1 MLETALIAFTTY
13 FATIGPADVAAL
25 FAALTPDNTRA
36 ERRQMAIKGTLI
48 ATAILLVFALLGEAV
63 LRLFGISLSALRI
76 AGGILLLL
84 IAIDMVFGRPAGGTT
99 TTSEEN
105 AEAALKHDI
114 SVFPLATPLI
124 AGPGAIGATIL
135 LVANAEADRMRIA
148 VVILVMLGALLL
160 TFLLMLVAT
169 QVQKLLGVTGLH
181 VVSRIVGVL
190 LAALAVQFILD
201 GIGTSGLLAWPSA
214 EGCPAQPR

>member
-1 MLETALIAFTTY
+1 MLETALIAFATY

-25 FAALTPDNTRA
+25 FAALTPDNTPA
-36 ERRQMAIKGTLI
+36 ERRAMAVKGTLI
-48 ATAILLVFALLGEAV
+48 ATVILLAFAFFGEALLG
-63 LRLFGISLSALRI
+63 LFGISLPALRA

-84 IAIDMVFGRPAGGTT
+84 IAIDMVFGRPSGGRT

-105 AEAALKHDI
+105 AEATAKHDI

-135 LVANAEADRMRIA
+135 LVANAEADRLRVA
-148 VVILVMLGALLL
+148 VVILVLLGVLLL
-160 TFLLMLVAT
+160 TFLLLLIAS
-169 QVQKLLGVTGLH
+169 QVQRLLGVTGLH

-190 LAALAVQFILD
+190 LAALAVQFIFD
-201 GIGTSGLLAWPSA
+201 GIGSSGILA
-214 EGCPAQPR
+214 

>member
-1 MLETALIAFTTY
+1 MLETALIAFATY

-25 FAALTPDNTRA
+25 FAALTPDNTPA
-36 ERRQMAIKGTLI
+36 ERRAMAVKGTLI
-48 ATAILLVFALLGEAV
+48 ATVILLAFAFFGEALLG
-63 LRLFGISLSALRI
+63 LFGISLPALRA

-84 IAIDMVFGRPAGGTT
+84 IAIDMVFGRPSGGRT

-105 AEAALKHDI
+105 AEATAKHDI

-135 LVANAEADRMRIA
+135 LVANAEADRLRVA
-148 VVILVMLGALLL
+148 VVILVLLGVLLL
-160 TFLLMLVAT
+160 TFLLLLIAS
-169 QVQKLLGVTGLH
+169 QVQRLLGVTGLH

-190 LAALAVQFILD
+190 LAALAVQFIFD
-201 GIGTSGLLAWPSA
+201 GIGASGILA
-214 EGCPAQPR
+214 